1 MNRRKLMELEIHAET
16 VPLRTSQDG
25 VVYVGSTRV
34 PLETVIEVFNEGA
47 TPEEITIQYP
57 ALSLADVYLVIGY
70 YLQHQDE
77 IDAYV
82 RDTRAHSEQVRR
94 ENQARFDTTG
104 LRERLLARRSVKS

>member
-1 MNRRKLMELEIHAET
+1 MELEIHAEA
-16 VPLRTSQDG
+16 VPLRTNQDG

-34 PLETVIEVFNEGA
+34 PLETVIGVFNEGA

-70 YLQHQDE
+70 YLQHRDE
-77 IDAYV
+77 IDLYIRQAE
-82 RDTRAHSEQVRR
+82 AHSEQVRR

-104 LRERLLARRSVKS
+104 LRERLLSRRAAQR